1 MSEVQ
6 TVASPAVVA
15 MYKAIT
21 DFDWVTASMNAGG
34 GDGGSGGGGGDGGDL
49 DYSEGGEDLGFEGDA
64 NESEDGWELRFEG
77 DANESD
83 DGEDWNDVP
92 EAPQKLDL
100 LVNGE
105 LEAVGEARASEILE
119 MHDLEIAALT
129 WASDAAVPR
138 SGRVLFRTNM

>member
-1 MSEVQ
+1 MVKI
-6 TVASPAVVA
+6 V
-15 MYKAIT
+15 
-21 DFDWVTASMNAGG
+21 N
-34 GDGGSGGGGGDGGDL
+34 
-49 DYSEGGEDLGFEGDA
+49 
-64 NESEDGWELRFEG
+64 LREMQVY
-77 DANESD
+77 DTD
-83 DGEDWNDVP
+83 DGSLGGNDVP